1 MSNESSALE
10 FGGNQDV
17 IANVI
22 KPEFEFKGTYTL
34 EVDNSLATD
43 LETTTEIDINS
54 NNSESIEDDTFN
66 SNKDIDS
73 HVILGKEPPI
83 VIQQKYGASMK
94 KIKNRNMIYINIFT
108 KIRIRNLI

>member
-1 MSNESSALE
+1 MSNESSGLE

-34 EVDNSLATD
+34 DVDNSLATD

-54 NNSESIEDDTFN
+54 NNDSIEGDTFN
-66 SNKDIDS
+66 SNKDINS
-73 HVILGKEPPI
+73 HVTLGKETPI

-94 KIKNRNMIYINIFT
+94 KINNRNMIYINKFSRSQLQW
-108 KIRIRNLI
+108 KL